1 MLTGSAE
8 AIQVLTDLGIIGYML
23 TAATFTLAGVLWVRF
38 RRG

>member
-1 MLTGSAE
+1 MSGAAD
-8 AIQVLTDLGIIGYML
+8 AIQLLTDLGVIGYIL